1 MGGVFCFDF
10 FLEFKIVLFDC
21 DEATKDSAFGLS
33 MDTFSVVSSWV
44 AGTSS
49 VVVGGSS

>member
-10 FLEFKIVLFDC
+10 FLEFEIVLFDC
-21 DEATKDSAFGLS
+21 DEATNDGAFGLS
-33 MDTFSVVSSWV
+33 MDSFSVVSSWV
-44 AGTSS
+44 AGHPS